1 MPFFPKTFDGRITV
15 SLRETAVL
23 LGVPAKTIYN
33 CLSTGSFP
41 LTPIR
46 IGRFIFFS
54 VDQLQTLAL
63 HGHIR
68 RKAKGRQR

>member
-1 MPFFPKTFDGRITV
+1 MPFTPKTFDGRVTV

-33 CLSTGSFP
+33 CLGAGSFP
-41 LTPIR
+41 LAPIR

-54 VDQLQTLAL
+54 VDQLHTLVF
-63 HGHIR
+63 HSRIR
-68 RKAKGRQR
+68 QKAKGRQP